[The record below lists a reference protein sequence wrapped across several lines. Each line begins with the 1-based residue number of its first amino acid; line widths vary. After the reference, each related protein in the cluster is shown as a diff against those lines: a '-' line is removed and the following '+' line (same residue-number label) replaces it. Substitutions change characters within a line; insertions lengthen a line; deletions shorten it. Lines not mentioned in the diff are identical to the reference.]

1 MNPQCQ
7 RLFDCWIGFARVA
20 IDLGPFGGAQ
30 SAGLE
35 LWLFALAYLVAVGAI
50 AAAAF
55 RRRDL

>member
-1 MNPQCQ
+1 
-7 RLFDCWIGFARVA
+7 VA

-30 SAGLE
+30 SAGIE
-35 LWLFALAYLVAVGAI
+35 LWLFSLAYLAAVGAA

>member
-1 MNPQCQ
+1 
-7 RLFDCWIGFARVA
+7 VA

-30 SAGLE
+30 SAGVE

-50 AAAAF
+50 AASAF